1 MRQSRTIGELE
12 NEVRRFAQAR
22 DWEQFHTP
30 KNLAMAL
37 AVEAAELLEHF
48 QWATPADSARLP
60 ATKKRAVAQE
70 IADVLIYLVRLSDVL
85 GIDALSAAFSKI
97 TVNARKYPVSRARGS
112 AVKYSRRRRA
122 RHPL

>member
-1 MRQSRTIGELE
+1 MRHDRTIGELQE
-12 NEVRRFAQAR
+12 RVRRFAHAR

-48 QWATPADSARLP
+48 QWMTPAESAQLTAR
-60 ATKKRAVAQE
+60 KKLAVAQE
-70 IADVLIYLVRLSDVL
+70 IADVLIYLLRLSDVL
-85 GIDALSAAFSKI
+85 RIDALAAAVSKMS
-97 TVNARKYPVSRARGS
+97 VNARKYPVSHARGS
-112 AVKYSRRRRA
+112 AVKYSRRRRR

>member
-1 MRQSRTIGELE
+1 MRHDRTIGELQE
-12 NEVRRFAQAR
+12 QVRRFAHAR

-48 QWATPADSARLP
+48 QWATPAESAQLTAR
-60 ATKKRAVAQE
+60 KKLAVAQE
-70 IADVLIYLVRLSDVL
+70 IADVLIYLLRLSDVL
-85 GIDALSAAFSKI
+85 GINALAAAVSKM

-112 AVKYSRRRRA
+112 AVKYSRRQRR